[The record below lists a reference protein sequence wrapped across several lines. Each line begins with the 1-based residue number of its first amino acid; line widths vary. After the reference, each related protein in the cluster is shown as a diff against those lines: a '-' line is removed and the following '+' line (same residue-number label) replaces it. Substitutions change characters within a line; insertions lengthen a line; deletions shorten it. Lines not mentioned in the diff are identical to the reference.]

1 MPPEKEKKRHAQLAE
16 ELRRHDHAYYVLAQP
31 TISDRD
37 YDRLY
42 HELLDIEKEF
52 PDLATADSPSQR
64 VGGTPL
70 KEFKPVKHL
79 LPMLSLDNT
88 YSQQELRDF
97 VARVQRIL
105 PNETLD
111 WMVEPKVDG
120 VAISLR
126 YENGSFAIG
135 ATRGDGS
142 TGDDITPNLR
152 TIRSIPQRLHENKKE
167 PTPTLVEV
175 RGEVFL
181 TKSGFE
187 KLNLERKAAG
197 EETFANPR
205 NAAAG

>member
-1 MPPEKEKKRHAQLAE
+1 MTPHQAKARHAELADE
-16 ELRRHDHAYYVLAQP
+16 IRRHDHAYYVLAQP
-31 TISDRD
+31 SISDRD

-42 HELLDIEKEF
+42 HELLDLEKKF
-52 PDLATADSPSQR
+52 PELATADSPSQR

-79 LPMLSLDNT
+79 VPMLSLDNT

-105 PNETLD
+105 PDETLD

-126 YENGSFAIG
+126 YDNGSFSVG

-152 TIRSIPQRLHENKKE
+152 TIRSIPQRLHGTSDAC
-167 PTPTLVEV
+167 PALLEV

-181 TKSGFE
+181 TKAGFE
-187 KLNLERKAAG
+187 KLNAEREVAG
-197 EETFANPR
+197 
-205 NAAAG
+205 